1 MSWLRSSPLGGS
13 FSKQRSRDSPPKD
26 ADPSA
31 CYDSFCKHWQQ
42 TYEIILHTLPPKGI
56 PNEDDVRGVVNHI
69 VQMETLLVLELRDS
83 TSYNHYR
90 QSNTAT
96 HSPCL
101 EYLLSENLLVKLYH
115 WSIHLGRYNN
125 TVRREQLKLYE
136 LLISHSGAL
145 LAHEP
150 VTRPLLRLLEECA
163 NDIMPTDVEKKLVV
177 LLNQLCV
184 ALMQNMALLDLF
196 FHPTATEK
204 NKFIIF
210 TLLIKHA
217 HREGSIGQQARDAM
231 LLCMSLSKK
240 NDEVGMYIA
249 DHSNIC
255 PVLATGLGA
264 LYSLLPRKLE
274 IETDDWHRLTPDDV
288 NDLPP
293 LTHLMNSLEF
303 CNAVAQV
310 AHPLVQKQLL
320 EFLYQGFLI
329 PVMGP
334 ALLQTTVDELV
345 AATAYFDLF
354 LRSVTEPGLLRS
366 LVRFLLEDNYDECR
380 ILDSL
385 IQRISSRSRLCI
397 VTLGLFETLVNLNC
411 EDVMLE
417 LCLGALSPCSHVM
430 LSQRRRLRDIDPFGR
445 AAEKFLSLTP
455 SCCLPL
461 TTIQS
466 QYNSLP
472 NSITS
477 AYDKQPYPASD
488 SLKSLPTSINY
499 GSRVSDSLY
508 GNYHAY
514 LCDARQKIRMCRVA
528 CSNWSYRYDGAP
540 PKDNNTGSATTLTEE
555 TALVEQSQKKIE
567 NNTASL
573 ETLRNATL
581 ISETEGNT
589 SIENVLISIK
599 SLIEDTDLDR
609 SVKNVAKELL
619 TATRRVLSV
628 EEQAKLDADIADL
641 MNEDVGSAE
650 PTVETLPDKKE
661 FDSGIDDSNT
671 AMNSLLSLGESSGY
685 ESFAFK
691 GSSESTP
698 DNEPS
703 EDRIS
708 EHNEGEANSNQDSS
722 TLTRNAVELNPLMS
736 EEYANN
742 KQSKDSL
749 YRQDVFNGQP
759 NVGIFLDVVL
769 RKLECMTSNNLY
781 VNLHLTGL
789 ISRLAIYPQPLLQSF
804 LLNHSLVFQP
814 SIRSLFQV
822 LASLKH
828 KIDQYLSKYNNVDL
842 LVEQARLFLI
852 SREDK
857 LVNARKN
864 ALEAAA
870 QSMPN
875 KRHSLS
881 TESFSR
887 GEAKRWSLT
896 SSFTQMLR
904 RSSSSSGPS
913 SLSNIVH
920 QPSGTSEN
928 QLEVIGHCS
937 GYRYYTKTSWGSPNE
952 VSPVQNVVLC
962 AVILDEWLKEL
973 AAITQEHAI
982 MSLTNGLEYKLN
994 MSQTNLSIDIETSAI
1009 LSILLETIL
1018 LDTPIIANM
1027 SEHVE
1032 LQHLVD
1038 GDVESNMTMRRKRFS
1053 VSRDCQGIGR
1063 GLMLSFYAFRHMPL
1077 ADASVVVFSVPV
1089 FVAIFARIFLKEP
1102 CGWFNVITV
1111 CLTLI
1116 GVVLITRPPLI
1127 FGHTIESLSDGHV
1140 KTEHADLWGAVAAFS
1155 ATLFGANA
1163 L

>member
-1 MSWLRSSPLGGS
+1 MSWLRSSPLRTS

-42 TYEIILHTLPPKGI
+42 AHEIILHTSPLKGV
-56 PNEDDVRGVVNHI
+56 PNQDDVLGVVNHI
-69 VQMETLLVLELRDS
+69 DHMITLLVLELRDS
-83 TSYNHYR
+83 YSHTNYR
-90 QSNTAT
+90 QSTTAT

-101 EYLLSENLLVKLYH
+101 EYLLSENLLVKLYD
-115 WSIHLGRYNN
+115 WSIHTGRFNN
-125 TVRREQLKLYE
+125 AVRLEQLKLYE
-136 LLISHSGAL
+136 LLVSHNSIL

-150 VTRPLLRLLEECA
+150 VARPLLRLLEDCA
-163 NDIMPTDVEKKLVV
+163 NDIMPLEVEKKLVV

-184 ALMQNMALLDLF
+184 TLMQNMALLDLF
-196 FHPTATEK
+196 FHPTAVAK

-210 TLLIKHA
+210 TLLIPHV
-217 HREGSIGQQARDAM
+217 HREGGVGQQARDAM

-240 NDEVGMYIA
+240 NDEVGVYIA

-255 PVLATGLGA
+255 PVLATGLSG
-264 LYSLLPRKLE
+264 LYSLLPRKLD

-288 NDLPP
+288 NDLPA
-293 LTHLMNSLEF
+293 LMHLMNSLEF

-310 AHPLVQKQLL
+310 AHPMVQKQLL
-320 EFLYQGFLI
+320 EFLYHGFLV

-334 ALLQTTVDELV
+334 ALLQDSLGLTIEQLDAQEHWTTVEELV

-354 LRSVTEPGLLRS
+354 LRSVTDPGLLRS

-397 VTLGLFETLVNLNC
+397 VTLALFETLVNLNC

-430 LSQRRRLRDIDPFGR
+430 LSQRRRLRDVDPFGR
-445 AAEKFLSLTP
+445 AAEKFLSLMP
-455 SCCLPL
+455 NCCSPL
-461 TTIQS
+461 ASMNS
-466 QYNSLP
+466 QFNSLP
-472 NSITS
+472 NNVAQEKHSNATS
-477 AYDKQPYPASD
+477 EP
-488 SLKSLPTSINY
+488 LKSLPASINY
-499 GSRVSDSLY
+499 GARSSDSLY

-514 LCDARQKIRMCRVA
+514 LCDARQKIRACRTA
-528 CSNWSYRYDGAP
+528 CSSWSYQYYGELPNNSTTSSAATLIDDSVLLDK
-540 PKDNNTGSATTLTEE
+540 PKKRSDATK
-555 TALVEQSQKKIE
+555 AL
-567 NNTASL
+567 SL
-573 ETLRNATL
+573 ETLKRSTL
-581 ISETEGNT
+581 ANEISENL
-589 SIENVLISIK
+589 SMDNMVLNIQT
-599 SLIEDTDLDR
+599 LLDG
-609 SVKNVAKELL
+609 KELHAVEKDVKTESL
-619 TATRRVLSV
+619 AVTGIELSL
-628 EEQAKLDADIADL
+628 EEQVKLDADIAEL
-641 MNEDVGSAE
+641 LSEDTGILESIKEVSL
-650 PTVETLPDKKE
+650 VDKKE
-661 FDSGIDDSNT
+661 PDSVIDDSNT

-708 EHNEGEANSNQDSS
+708 EHEKLGIESNKEHDIFLHNIMESS
-722 TLTRNAVELNPLMS
+722 SITPEDLTA
-736 EEYANN
+736 N
-742 KQSKDSL
+742 KQSKDG

-759 NVGIFLDVVL
+759 NVGIFLDVLL

-828 KIDQYLSKYNNVDL
+828 KIDQYLSQHNNVDA

-870 QSMPN
+870 HSVPV
-875 KRHSLS
+875 KRNSLS
-881 TESFSR
+881 GESFSR
-887 GEAKRWSLT
+887 GESKRWSLT

-904 RSSSSSGPS
+904 RSSGSSGS
-913 SLSNIVH
+913 NSLIGTIN
-920 QPSGTSEN
+920 QPTGMSEN
-928 QLEVIGHCS
+928 QLEAIGHGS
-937 GYRYYTKTSWGSPNE
+937 GYRYSTKTSWESPNE

-982 MSLTNGLEYKLN
+982 MSFTHSLEFK
-994 MSQTNLSIDIETSAI
+994 I
-1009 LSILLETIL
+1009 
-1018 LDTPIIANM
+1018 
-1027 SEHVE
+1027 
-1032 LQHLVD
+1032 
-1038 GDVESNMTMRRKRFS
+1038 
-1053 VSRDCQGIGR
+1053 
-1063 GLMLSFYAFRHMPL
+1063 
-1077 ADASVVVFSVPV
+1077 
-1089 FVAIFARIFLKEP
+1089 
-1102 CGWFNVITV
+1102 
-1111 CLTLI
+1111 
-1116 GVVLITRPPLI
+1116 
-1127 FGHTIESLSDGHV
+1127 
-1140 KTEHADLWGAVAAFS
+1140 
-1155 ATLFGANA
+1155 
-1163 L
+1163 

>member
-1 MSWLRSSPLGGS
+1 MSWLRSSPLRTS

-42 TYEIILHTLPPKGI
+42 AYEIILRTSPPKGI
-56 PNEDDVRGVVNHI
+56 CNQDDVLGVVNH
-69 VQMETLLVLELRDS
+69 VDQMITLLVLELRDFNF
-83 TSYNHYR
+83 YNNYR
-90 QSNTAT
+90 QSTTAT

-101 EYLLSENLLVKLYH
+101 EYLLSENLLVKLYD
-115 WSIHLGRYNN
+115 WNKYSGRYNN
-125 TVRREQLKLYE
+125 AVRLEQLKLYE
-136 LLISHSGAL
+136 LLISHNGTL

-150 VTRPLLRLLEECA
+150 VARPLLRLLEDCA
-163 NDIMPTDVEKKLVV
+163 NDIMPLEVEGKLVV

-196 FHPTATEK
+196 FHSTAIGK

-210 TLLIKHA
+210 TLLIPYV
-217 HREGSIGQQARDAM
+217 HREAGVGQQARDSM

-240 NDEVGMYIA
+240 NDEVGLYIA

-255 PVLATGLGA
+255 PVLATGLSG
-264 LYSLLPRKLE
+264 LYSLLPRKLD

-288 NDLPP
+288 NDLPA
-293 LTHLMNSLEF
+293 LMHLMNSLDF

-310 AHPLVQKQLL
+310 AHHLVQKQLL
-320 EFLYQGFLI
+320 EFLYHGFLV

-366 LVRFLLEDNYDECR
+366 FVRFLLEDNYDECR

-411 EDVMLE
+411 EDIMLE

-455 SCCLPL
+455 TCCSPF
-461 TTIQS
+461 TSINS
-466 QYNSLP
+466 QFNSLP
-472 NSITS
+472 NNATYEKYSS
-477 AYDKQPYPASD
+477 APSE
-488 SLKSLPTSINY
+488 SLKSLPASINY
-499 GSRVSDSLY
+499 GVRLSDSLY

-514 LCDARQKIRMCRVA
+514 LCDARQKIRACRIA
-528 CSNWSYRYDGAP
+528 CSNWSYKYNGEL
-540 PKDNNTGSATTLTEE
+540 PKDSTTSSATTLIDDNM
-555 TALVEQSQKKIE
+555 LLDQSQKKIE
-567 NNTASL
+567 TNKALSL
-573 ETLRNATL
+573 ETLKQSALFNESSENSSIDNMLINIQSLLNGKDLNA
-581 ISETEGNT
+581 
-589 SIENVLISIK
+589 IEKKVKIEPLAATGIEL
-599 SLIEDTDLDR
+599 SL
-609 SVKNVAKELL
+609 
-619 TATRRVLSV
+619 
-628 EEQAKLDADIADL
+628 EEQAKLDADIAEL
-641 MNEDVGSAE
+641 LNEDIGISNSLKE
-650 PTVETLPDKKE
+650 MSLIDKKE

-671 AMNSLLSLGESSGY
+671 TMNSLLSLGESSGY

-691 GSSESTP
+691 GSSQSTP

-708 EHNEGEANSNQDSS
+708 EHDEMEIESNKEQSIFLHS
-722 TLTRNAVELNPLMS
+722 IIESNLITPEELTV
-736 EEYANN
+736 N
-742 KQSKDSL
+742 KQSKEN

-759 NVGIFLDVVL
+759 NVGIFLDVLL

-828 KIDQYLSKYNNVDL
+828 KIDQFLSQHNNVDI

-852 SREDK
+852 NREDK

-870 QSMPN
+870 HSAPT
-875 KRHSLS
+875 KRNSLS
-881 TESFSR
+881 GESFSR
-887 GEAKRWSLT
+887 GENKKWSLT
-896 SSFTQMLR
+896 SSFTQMLK
-904 RSSSSSGPS
+904 RSSGSSGPS
-913 SLSNIVH
+913 SLINTINQST
-920 QPSGTSEN
+920 GMSEN
-928 QLEVIGHCS
+928 QLEAIGHGS
-937 GYRYYTKTSWGSPNE
+937 GYRYYTKMSWESPNE
-952 VSPVQNVVLC
+952 VSPIQNVVLC
-962 AVILDEWLKEL
+962 AVVLDEWLKEL

-982 MSLTNGLEYKLN
+982 ISLTNNLEFK
-994 MSQTNLSIDIETSAI
+994 
-1009 LSILLETIL
+1009 
-1018 LDTPIIANM
+1018 
-1027 SEHVE
+1027 V
-1032 LQHLVD
+1032 
-1038 GDVESNMTMRRKRFS
+1038 
-1053 VSRDCQGIGR
+1053 
-1063 GLMLSFYAFRHMPL
+1063 
-1077 ADASVVVFSVPV
+1077 
-1089 FVAIFARIFLKEP
+1089 
-1102 CGWFNVITV
+1102 
-1111 CLTLI
+1111 
-1116 GVVLITRPPLI
+1116 
-1127 FGHTIESLSDGHV
+1127 
-1140 KTEHADLWGAVAAFS
+1140 
-1155 ATLFGANA
+1155 
-1163 L
+1163 

>member
-1 MSWLRSSPLGGS
+1 MSWLRSSPLRTS
-13 FSKQRSRDSPPKD
+13 FTKQRSRDSPPKD

-42 TYEIILHTLPPKGI
+42 AYEIILRTSPPKGI
-56 PNEDDVRGVVNHI
+56 CNQDDVLGVVNH
-69 VQMETLLVLELRDS
+69 VDQMVTLLVLELRDFNF
-83 TSYNHYR
+83 YNNYR
-90 QSNTAT
+90 QSTTAT

-101 EYLLSENLLVKLYH
+101 EHLLSENLLVKLYDWNKH
-115 WSIHLGRYNN
+115 SGRFNN
-125 TVRREQLKLYE
+125 AVRLEQLKLYE
-136 LLISHSGAL
+136 LLVSHSGTL

-150 VTRPLLRLLEECA
+150 VARPLLRLLEDCA
-163 NDIMPTDVEKKLVV
+163 NDIMPLEVEEKLVV

-196 FHPTATEK
+196 FHPTAIGK

-210 TLLIKHA
+210 TLLIPYV
-217 HREGSIGQQARDAM
+217 HREGGVGQQARDSM

-240 NDEVGMYIA
+240 NDEVGIYIA

-255 PVLATGLGA
+255 PVLATGLSG
-264 LYSLLPRKLE
+264 LYSLLPRKLD

-288 NDLPP
+288 NDLPA
-293 LTHLMNSLEF
+293 LMHLMNSLDF

-310 AHPLVQKQLL
+310 AHSLVQKQLL
-320 EFLYQGFLI
+320 EFLYHGFLV

-366 LVRFLLEDNYDECR
+366 FVRFLLEDNYDECR

-411 EDVMLE
+411 EDIMLE

-455 SCCLPL
+455 SCCSPFAS
-461 TTIQS
+461 INS
-466 QYNSLP
+466 QFNSLP
-472 NSITS
+472 NNTTYEKYSNATS
-477 AYDKQPYPASD
+477 E
-488 SLKSLPTSINY
+488 SLKSLPASINY
-499 GSRVSDSLY
+499 GVRLSDSLY

-514 LCDARQKIRMCRVA
+514 LCDARQKIRACRIA
-528 CSNWSYRYDGAP
+528 CSTWSYQYNGEL
-540 PKDNNTGSATTLTEE
+540 PKNSTTSSATTLIDDNT
-555 TALVEQSQKKIE
+555 LLDQSQKKTETNKALSLEIAKQPTIFNEIIE
-567 NNTASL
+567 NSSIDNMLVNISLLDGKDLNT
-573 ETLRNATL
+573 
-581 ISETEGNT
+581 
-589 SIENVLISIK
+589 IE
-599 SLIEDTDLDR
+599 
-609 SVKNVAKELL
+609 KELKIESL
-619 TATRRVLSV
+619 VATGIELSL
-628 EEQAKLDADIADL
+628 EEQAKLDADIAEL
-641 MNEDVGSAE
+641 LNEDIGISDSVKEMS
-650 PTVETLPDKKE
+650 LIDKKE
-661 FDSGIDDSNT
+661 FDSSNDDSNT
-671 AMNSLLSLGESSGY
+671 TMNSLLSLGESSGY

-691 GSSESTP
+691 GSSQSTP

-708 EHNEGEANSNQDSS
+708 EHDEIEIESNKEQGILSLHSIIESS
-722 TLTRNAVELNPLMS
+722 SIAPEELTA
-736 EEYANN
+736 N
-742 KQSKDSL
+742 KQSKEN

-759 NVGIFLDVVL
+759 NVGIFLDVLL

-828 KIDQYLSKYNNVDL
+828 KIDQFLSQHNNIDI

-852 SREDK
+852 NREDK

-870 QSMPN
+870 HSVST
-875 KRHSLS
+875 KRNSLS
-881 TESFSR
+881 GEPFSR
-887 GEAKRWSLT
+887 VFKRCENKRWSLT

-904 RSSSSSGPS
+904 RSSGSSGPS
-913 SLSNIVH
+913 SLNNTVNQSTGI
-920 QPSGTSEN
+920 SEN
-928 QLEVIGHCS
+928 QLEAIGHGS
-937 GYRYYTKTSWGSPNE
+937 GYRYYTKTSWESPNE

-962 AVILDEWLKEL
+962 AVVLDEWLKEL

-982 MSLTNGLEYKLN
+982 ISLTNNLEFK
-994 MSQTNLSIDIETSAI
+994 
-1009 LSILLETIL
+1009 
-1018 LDTPIIANM
+1018 
-1027 SEHVE
+1027 V
-1032 LQHLVD
+1032 
-1038 GDVESNMTMRRKRFS
+1038 
-1053 VSRDCQGIGR
+1053 
-1063 GLMLSFYAFRHMPL
+1063 
-1077 ADASVVVFSVPV
+1077 
-1089 FVAIFARIFLKEP
+1089 
-1102 CGWFNVITV
+1102 
-1111 CLTLI
+1111 
-1116 GVVLITRPPLI
+1116 
-1127 FGHTIESLSDGHV
+1127 
-1140 KTEHADLWGAVAAFS
+1140 
-1155 ATLFGANA
+1155 
-1163 L
+1163 

>member
-1 MSWLRSSPLGGS
+1 MKYKSKKMSWLRSSPLRTS

-42 TYEIILHTLPPKGI
+42 AYEIILHTTPPKGI
-56 PNEDDVRGVVNHI
+56 PNQDDVLGVVNHI
-69 VQMETLLVLELRDS
+69 DQMVTLLLLELRDANF
-83 TSYNHYR
+83 YNNYR
-90 QSNTAT
+90 QSTTAT

-101 EYLLSENLLVKLYH
+101 EYLLSENLLVKLYD
-115 WSIHLGRYNN
+115 WSIHTGRFNN
-125 TVRREQLKLYE
+125 AVRLEQLKLYE
-136 LLISHSGAL
+136 LLVSHSGTL

-150 VTRPLLRLLEECA
+150 VARPLLRLLENCA
-163 NDIMPTDVEKKLVV
+163 NDIMPLEVEKKLVV

-196 FHPTATEK
+196 FHPTAVGK
-204 NKFIIF
+204 SKFIIF
-210 TLLIKHA
+210 TLLIPHV
-217 HREGSIGQQARDAM
+217 HREGGVGQQARDSM

-240 NDEVGMYIA
+240 NDEVGVYIA
-249 DHSNIC
+249 EHSNIC
-255 PVLATGLGA
+255 PVLATGLSG
-264 LYSLLPRKLE
+264 LYSLLPRKLD
-274 IETDDWHRLTPDDV
+274 IETDDWYRLTPDDV
-288 NDLPP
+288 NDLPA
-293 LTHLMNSLEF
+293 LMQLMNSLEF

-320 EFLYQGFLI
+320 EFLYHGFLV

-334 ALLQTTVDELV
+334 ALLQDSLGLTIEQLDEQEHWTTVDELV

-411 EDVMLE
+411 EDIMLE

-455 SCCLPL
+455 SCCAPFASVN
-461 TTIQS
+461 S
-466 QYNSLP
+466 QFNSLP
-472 NSITS
+472 NNATHEKHSN
-477 AYDKQPYPASD
+477 AS
-488 SLKSLPTSINY
+488 SEILKSLPTSINY
-499 GSRVSDSLY
+499 GARVSDSLY

-514 LCDARQKIRMCRVA
+514 LCDARQKIRACRIA
-528 CSNWSYRYDGAP
+528 CSNWSYQYNGEL
-540 PKDNNTGSATTLTEE
+540 PKDSTTSSATTLIDDNT
-555 TALVEQSQKKIE
+555 LSDQSQKKIE
-567 NNTASL
+567 TKTMSL
-573 ETLRNATL
+573 ETLKHSAVFNE
-581 ISETEGNT
+581 ISEN
-589 SIENVLISIK
+589 SSANNVLVNIQ
-599 SLIEDTDLDR
+599 SLLDHKDLN
-609 SVKNVAKELL
+609 VTEKNVKSESLKAAGIELSL
-619 TATRRVLSV
+619 
-628 EEQAKLDADIADL
+628 EEQAKLDADIAEL
-641 MNEDVGSAE
+641 LNEDIGILE
-650 PTVETLPDKKE
+650 PTKEMSLIDKKE

-671 AMNSLLSLGESSGY
+671 AMNSLLSIGESSGY

-708 EHNEGEANSNQDSS
+708 EHEEIEVESNKEQDIFLHNIVEPSAI
-722 TLTRNAVELNPLMS
+722 TPEELTA
-736 EEYANN
+736 N
-742 KQSKDSL
+742 KQTKEN

-759 NVGIFLDVVL
+759 NVGIFLDVLL

-828 KIDQYLSKYNNVDL
+828 KIDQFLSQHNNIEI
-842 LVEQARLFLI
+842 LVEQARQFLI
-852 SREDK
+852 TREDK

-870 QSMPN
+870 HSMPA
-875 KRHSLS
+875 KRNSLS
-881 TESFSR
+881 GEPFSR
-887 GEAKRWSLT
+887 VFKRCESKRWSLT

-904 RSSSSSGPS
+904 RSSGSSGPS
-913 SLSNIVH
+913 SLINVNQS
-920 QPSGTSEN
+920 PSLSEN
-928 QLEVIGHCS
+928 QLEAIAHSS
-937 GYRYYTKTSWGSPNE
+937 GYRYYTKTSWESPNE
-952 VSPVQNVVLC
+952 VSPVQNMVLC
-962 AVILDEWLKEL
+962 AVVLDEWLKEL

-982 MSLTNGLEYKLN
+982 MSLTSNLEF
-994 MSQTNLSIDIETSAI
+994 Q
-1009 LSILLETIL
+1009 
-1018 LDTPIIANM
+1018 
-1027 SEHVE
+1027 V
-1032 LQHLVD
+1032 
-1038 GDVESNMTMRRKRFS
+1038 
-1053 VSRDCQGIGR
+1053 
-1063 GLMLSFYAFRHMPL
+1063 
-1077 ADASVVVFSVPV
+1077 
-1089 FVAIFARIFLKEP
+1089 
-1102 CGWFNVITV
+1102 
-1111 CLTLI
+1111 
-1116 GVVLITRPPLI
+1116 
-1127 FGHTIESLSDGHV
+1127 
-1140 KTEHADLWGAVAAFS
+1140 
-1155 ATLFGANA
+1155 
-1163 L
+1163 

>member
-1 MSWLRSSPLGGS
+1 MSWLRSSPLRTS

-42 TYEIILHTLPPKGI
+42 AYEIILRTSPPKGI
-56 PNEDDVRGVVNHI
+56 RNQDDVLGVVNH
-69 VQMETLLVLELRDS
+69 VDQMVTLLVLELRDS
-83 TSYNHYR
+83 NFYNNYR
-90 QSNTAT
+90 QSTTAT

-101 EYLLSENLLVKLYH
+101 EYLLSENLLDKLYD
-115 WSIHLGRYNN
+115 WNKYSGRFNN
-125 TVRREQLKLYE
+125 AVRLEQLKLYE
-136 LLISHSGAL
+136 LLVSHSGAL

-150 VTRPLLRLLEECA
+150 VARPLLRLLEDCA
-163 NDIMPTDVEKKLVV
+163 NDIMLLEVEEKLVV

-196 FHPTATEK
+196 FHPTAVGK
-204 NKFIIF
+204 SKFIIF
-210 TLLIKHA
+210 TLLIPYV
-217 HREGSIGQQARDAM
+217 HREGGVGQQARDSM

-240 NDEVGMYIA
+240 NDEVGVYIA

-255 PVLATGLGA
+255 PVLATGLSG
-264 LYSLLPRKLE
+264 LYSVLPRKLD

-288 NDLPP
+288 NDLPA
-293 LTHLMNSLEF
+293 LLHLMNSLDF

-320 EFLYQGFLI
+320 EFLYHGFLV

-334 ALLQTTVDELV
+334 ALLQLDAQRQRTTVDELV

-397 VTLGLFETLVNLNC
+397 VTLALFETLVNLNC
-411 EDVMLE
+411 EDIMLE

-455 SCCLPL
+455 SCCSPL
-461 TTIQS
+461 TSTNS
-466 QYNSLP
+466 QFNSLP
-472 NSITS
+472 NSMTYEKHS
-477 AYDKQPYPASD
+477 NTTPD
-488 SLKSLPTSINY
+488 SLKSLPASVNY
-499 GSRVSDSLY
+499 GVRLSDSLY

-514 LCDARQKIRMCRVA
+514 LCDARQKIRACRIA
-528 CSNWSYRYDGAP
+528 CSNWSYQYNGEL
-540 PKDNNTGSATTLTEE
+540 PKDSTTSSATTLIDDNTLADQPQKG
-555 TALVEQSQKKIE
+555 TDVTKAL
-567 NNTASL
+567 SL
-573 ETLRNATL
+573 ETLKHSTVFNEINENSSVDNML
-581 ISETEGNT
+581 VNIQSLLDGKDLNVTEKEVKPNHL
-589 SIENVLISIK
+589 SIETTGIEL
-599 SLIEDTDLDR
+599 SLD
-609 SVKNVAKELL
+609 
-619 TATRRVLSV
+619 
-628 EEQAKLDADIADL
+628 EQAKLDADIAEL
-641 MNEDVGSAE
+641 LNEDIEISESVKEMS
-650 PTVETLPDKKE
+650 LMDKKE
-661 FDSGIDDSNT
+661 LDSGIDDSNT

-691 GSSESTP
+691 GSSQSTP

-708 EHNEGEANSNQDSS
+708 EHEEIKAESNKDQGVFLHSIVESS
-722 TLTRNAVELNPLMS
+722 SITS
-736 EEYANN
+736 EELTAN
-742 KQSKDSL
+742 KQGKES

-759 NVGIFLDVVL
+759 NVGIFLDVLL

-828 KIDQYLSKYNNVDL
+828 KIDQFLSQHNNIDV

-852 SREDK
+852 NREDK

-870 QSMPN
+870 HSAPA
-875 KRHSLS
+875 KRNSLS
-881 TESFSR
+881 GEPFSR
-887 GEAKRWSLT
+887 GESKRWSLT

-904 RSSSSSGPS
+904 RSSGSSGPNNS
-913 SLSNIVH
+913 INTVNQSTSI
-920 QPSGTSEN
+920 SEN
-928 QLEVIGHCS
+928 QLEMVGHGS
-937 GYRYYTKTSWGSPNE
+937 IYRYYTKTSWGFPNQ

-962 AVILDEWLKEL
+962 AVVLDEWLKEL

-982 MSLTNGLEYKLN
+982 MSLTNNLEFK
-994 MSQTNLSIDIETSAI
+994 
-1009 LSILLETIL
+1009 
-1018 LDTPIIANM
+1018 
-1027 SEHVE
+1027 V
-1032 LQHLVD
+1032 
-1038 GDVESNMTMRRKRFS
+1038 
-1053 VSRDCQGIGR
+1053 
-1063 GLMLSFYAFRHMPL
+1063 
-1077 ADASVVVFSVPV
+1077 
-1089 FVAIFARIFLKEP
+1089 
-1102 CGWFNVITV
+1102 
-1111 CLTLI
+1111 
-1116 GVVLITRPPLI
+1116 
-1127 FGHTIESLSDGHV
+1127 
-1140 KTEHADLWGAVAAFS
+1140 
-1155 ATLFGANA
+1155 
-1163 L
+1163 

>member
-1 MSWLRSSPLGGS
+1 MSWLRSSPLRNS

-42 TYEIILHTLPPKGI
+42 AYEIILHTFPLKGI
-56 PNEDDVRGVVNHI
+56 PNQDDVLAVVNHI
-69 VQMETLLVLELRDS
+69 DHMVTLLILELRDAR
-83 TSYNHYR
+83 SYNKYR
-90 QSNTAT
+90 QSSTAT

-101 EYLLSENLLVKLYH
+101 EYLLSENLLVKLYD
-115 WSIHLGRYNN
+115 WSIHTGRFNN
-125 TVRREQLKLYE
+125 AVRLEQLKLYE
-136 LLISHSGAL
+136 LLVSHSSIL

-150 VTRPLLRLLEECA
+150 VARPLLRLLEDCA
-163 NDIMPTDVEKKLVV
+163 NDIMPLEVVKKLVV

-184 ALMQNMALLDLF
+184 TLMQNMALLDLF
-196 FHPTATEK
+196 FQPTAIGK

-210 TLLIKHA
+210 TLLIPHV
-217 HREGSIGQQARDAM
+217 HREGGVGQQARDAM
-231 LLCMSLSKK
+231 LLCMSLSKR
-240 NDEVGMYIA
+240 NDEVGVYIA

-255 PVLATGLGA
+255 PVLATGLSG
-264 LYSLLPRKLE
+264 LYSLLPRKLD

-288 NDLPP
+288 NDLPA
-293 LTHLMNSLEF
+293 LMHLMNSLEF

-320 EFLYQGFLI
+320 EFLYHGFLV

-397 VTLGLFETLVNLNC
+397 VTLALFETLVNLNC

-417 LCLGALSPCSHVM
+417 LCLAALSPCSHVM

-455 SCCLPL
+455 SCCSPL
-461 TTIQS
+461 ASGNS
-466 QYNSLP
+466 QFNSLP
-472 NSITS
+472 NNTTQEKNSNVTS
-477 AYDKQPYPASD
+477 ESF
-488 SLKSLPTSINY
+488 KSLSTSINY
-499 GSRVSDSLY
+499 GTRITDSLY

-514 LCDARQKIRMCRVA
+514 LCDARQKIRACRIA
-528 CSNWSYRYDGAP
+528 CSNWLYQYNGEL
-540 PKDNNTGSATTLTEE
+540 PKDSTTSSATTLIDDN
-555 TALVEQSQKKIE
+555 ALVDKSQKKIE
-567 NNTASL
+567 TTKRLSL
-573 ETLRNATL
+573 ETLKQPAVNNEINENSSIDNIL
-581 ISETEGNT
+581 FNIQSLLDGKESNNMEKVEKMESEITGLE
-589 SIENVLISIK
+589 L
-599 SLIEDTDLDR
+599 SL
-609 SVKNVAKELL
+609 
-619 TATRRVLSV
+619 
-628 EEQAKLDADIADL
+628 EEQAKLDADIAEL
-641 MNEDVGSAE
+641 LSEDIGLSE
-650 PTVETLPDKKE
+650 STKEILLTDKKE
-661 FDSGIDDSNT
+661 PDSGTDDSNT

-698 DNEPS
+698 DNESS
-703 EDRIS
+703 EDR
-708 EHNEGEANSNQDSS
+708 
-722 TLTRNAVELNPLMS
+722 MS
-736 EEYANN
+736 EQDKVETELTKEHGILLHSIMEPSSITPEELTAT
-742 KQSKDSL
+742 KHSKDV

-759 NVGIFLDVVL
+759 NVGIFLDVLL

-828 KIDQYLSKYNNVDL
+828 KIDQFLSEHNNVDV

-870 QSMPN
+870 QTAPV
-875 KRHSLS
+875 KRNSL
-881 TESFSR
+881 TGEPFSR
-887 GEAKRWSLT
+887 GESKRWSFT

-904 RSSSSSGPS
+904 RSSV
-913 SLSNIVH
+913 N
-920 QPSGTSEN
+920 SGTSSLVNTNNQPTGVSED
-928 QLEVIGHCS
+928 QLEAIAHGS
-937 GYRYYTKTSWGSPNE
+937 RYRYYTKTSWESPNE

-982 MSLTNGLEYKLN
+982 MSFTDSLESK
-994 MSQTNLSIDIETSAI
+994 
-1009 LSILLETIL
+1009 
-1018 LDTPIIANM
+1018 
-1027 SEHVE
+1027 V
-1032 LQHLVD
+1032 
-1038 GDVESNMTMRRKRFS
+1038 
-1053 VSRDCQGIGR
+1053 
-1063 GLMLSFYAFRHMPL
+1063 
-1077 ADASVVVFSVPV
+1077 
-1089 FVAIFARIFLKEP
+1089 
-1102 CGWFNVITV
+1102 
-1111 CLTLI
+1111 
-1116 GVVLITRPPLI
+1116 
-1127 FGHTIESLSDGHV
+1127 
-1140 KTEHADLWGAVAAFS
+1140 
-1155 ATLFGANA
+1155 
-1163 L
+1163 

>member
-1 MSWLRSSPLGGS
+1 MSWLRSSPLRTS
-13 FSKQRSRDSPPKD
+13 FTKQRSRDSPPKD

-42 TYEIILHTLPPKGI
+42 AYEIILRTSPPKGI
-56 PNEDDVRGVVNHI
+56 CNQDDVLGVVNH
-69 VQMETLLVLELRDS
+69 VDQMVTLLVLELRDFNF
-83 TSYNHYR
+83 YNNYR
-90 QSNTAT
+90 QSTTAT

-101 EYLLSENLLVKLYH
+101 EHLLSENLLVKLYDWNKH
-115 WSIHLGRYNN
+115 SGRFNN
-125 TVRREQLKLYE
+125 AVRLEQLKLYE
-136 LLISHSGAL
+136 LLVSHSGTL

-150 VTRPLLRLLEECA
+150 VARPLLRLLEDCA
-163 NDIMPTDVEKKLVV
+163 NDIMPLEVEEKLVV

-196 FHPTATEK
+196 FHPTAIGK

-210 TLLIKHA
+210 TLLIPYV
-217 HREGSIGQQARDAM
+217 HREGGVGQQARDSM

-240 NDEVGMYIA
+240 NDEVGVYIA

-255 PVLATGLGA
+255 PVLATGLSG
-264 LYSLLPRKLE
+264 LYSLLPRKLD

-288 NDLPP
+288 NDLPA
-293 LTHLMNSLEF
+293 LMHLMNSLDF

-320 EFLYQGFLI
+320 EFLYHGFLV

-334 ALLQTTVDELV
+334 ALLQDSVGLTIEQLDVQEHWTTVDELV

-366 LVRFLLEDNYDECR
+366 FVRFLLEDNYDECR

-411 EDVMLE
+411 EDIMLE

-455 SCCLPL
+455 SCCSPF
-461 TTIQS
+461 TSINS
-466 QYNSLP
+466 QFNSLP
-472 NSITS
+472 NNTTYEKYSNTTS
-477 AYDKQPYPASD
+477 E
-488 SLKSLPTSINY
+488 SLKSLPASINY
-499 GSRVSDSLY
+499 GVRLSDSLY

-514 LCDARQKIRMCRVA
+514 LCDARQKIRACRIA
-528 CSNWSYRYDGAP
+528 CSTWSYQYNGEL
-540 PKDNNTGSATTLTEE
+540 PKDSTTSSATTLIDDNT
-555 TALVEQSQKKIE
+555 LLDQSQKKTE
-567 NNTASL
+567 TNKALSL
-573 ETLRNATL
+573 ETAKQPTVFNE
-581 ISETEGNT
+581 I
-589 SIENVLISIK
+589 IENSSIDNMLVNISLLDGK
-599 SLIEDTDLDR
+599 DLNTIE
-609 SVKNVAKELL
+609 KELKIESL
-619 TATRRVLSV
+619 VATGIELSL
-628 EEQAKLDADIADL
+628 EEQAKLDADIAEL
-641 MNEDVGSAE
+641 LNEDIGISDSVKEIS
-650 PTVETLPDKKE
+650 LIDKKE
-661 FDSGIDDSNT
+661 FDSSNDDSNT
-671 AMNSLLSLGESSGY
+671 TMNSLLSLGESSGY

-691 GSSESTP
+691 GSSQSTP

-708 EHNEGEANSNQDSS
+708 EHDEIEIESNKEQGILSLHSIIESS
-722 TLTRNAVELNPLMS
+722 SITPEELTA
-736 EEYANN
+736 N
-742 KQSKDSL
+742 KQSKEN

-759 NVGIFLDVVL
+759 NVGIFLDVLL

-828 KIDQYLSKYNNVDL
+828 KIDQFLSQHNNIDI

-852 SREDK
+852 NREDK

-870 QSMPN
+870 HSVST
-875 KRHSLS
+875 KRNSLS
-881 TESFSR
+881 GEPFSR
-887 GEAKRWSLT
+887 GENKRWSLT
-896 SSFTQMLR
+896 SSFTQMLK
-904 RSSSSSGPS
+904 RSSGSSGPS
-913 SLSNIVH
+913 SLNNTINQSTGI
-920 QPSGTSEN
+920 SEN
-928 QLEVIGHCS
+928 QLEAIGHGS
-937 GYRYYTKTSWGSPNE
+937 GYRYYTKTSWESPNE

-962 AVILDEWLKEL
+962 AVVLDEWLKEL

-982 MSLTNGLEYKLN
+982 ISLTNNLEFK
-994 MSQTNLSIDIETSAI
+994 
-1009 LSILLETIL
+1009 
-1018 LDTPIIANM
+1018 
-1027 SEHVE
+1027 V
-1032 LQHLVD
+1032 
-1038 GDVESNMTMRRKRFS
+1038 
-1053 VSRDCQGIGR
+1053 
-1063 GLMLSFYAFRHMPL
+1063 
-1077 ADASVVVFSVPV
+1077 
-1089 FVAIFARIFLKEP
+1089 
-1102 CGWFNVITV
+1102 
-1111 CLTLI
+1111 
-1116 GVVLITRPPLI
+1116 
-1127 FGHTIESLSDGHV
+1127 
-1140 KTEHADLWGAVAAFS
+1140 
-1155 ATLFGANA
+1155 
-1163 L
+1163 

>member
-1 MSWLRSSPLGGS
+1 MSWLRSSPLRTS
-13 FSKQRSRDSPPKD
+13 FTKQRSRDSPPKD

-42 TYEIILHTLPPKGI
+42 AYEIILRTSPPKGI
-56 PNEDDVRGVVNHI
+56 CNQDDVLGVVNH
-69 VQMETLLVLELRDS
+69 VDQMVTLLVLELRDFNF
-83 TSYNHYR
+83 YNNYR
-90 QSNTAT
+90 QSTTAT

-101 EYLLSENLLVKLYH
+101 EHLLSENLLVKLYDWNKH
-115 WSIHLGRYNN
+115 SGRFNN
-125 TVRREQLKLYE
+125 AVRLEQLKLYE
-136 LLISHSGAL
+136 LLVSHSGTL

-150 VTRPLLRLLEECA
+150 VARPLLRLLEDCA
-163 NDIMPTDVEKKLVV
+163 NDIMPLEVEEKLVV

-196 FHPTATEK
+196 FHPTAIGK

-210 TLLIKHA
+210 TLLIPYV
-217 HREGSIGQQARDAM
+217 HREGGVGQQARDSM

-240 NDEVGMYIA
+240 NDEVGIYIA

-255 PVLATGLGA
+255 PVLATGLSG
-264 LYSLLPRKLE
+264 LYSLLPRKLD

-288 NDLPP
+288 NDLPA
-293 LTHLMNSLEF
+293 LMHLMNSLDF

-320 EFLYQGFLI
+320 EFLYHGFLV

-334 ALLQTTVDELV
+334 ALLQDSVGLTIEQLDAQEHWTTVDELV

-366 LVRFLLEDNYDECR
+366 FVRFLLEDNYDECR

-397 VTLGLFETLVNLNC
+397 VTLGLFETLINLNC
-411 EDVMLE
+411 EDIMLE

-455 SCCLPL
+455 SCCSPFAS
-461 TTIQS
+461 INS
-466 QYNSLP
+466 QFNSLP
-472 NSITS
+472 NNTTYEKYSNATS
-477 AYDKQPYPASD
+477 E
-488 SLKSLPTSINY
+488 SLKSLPASINY
-499 GSRVSDSLY
+499 GVRLSDSLY

-514 LCDARQKIRMCRVA
+514 LCDARQKIRACRIA
-528 CSNWSYRYDGAP
+528 CSTWSYQYNGEL
-540 PKDNNTGSATTLTEE
+540 PKDSTTSSATTLIDDNT
-555 TALVEQSQKKIE
+555 LLDQSQKKTE
-567 NNTASL
+567 TNKALSL
-573 ETLRNATL
+573 ETVKQPTVFNE
-581 ISETEGNT
+581 I
-589 SIENVLISIK
+589 IENSSIDNMLVNISLLDGK
-599 SLIEDTDLDR
+599 DLNTIE
-609 SVKNVAKELL
+609 KELKIESL
-619 TATRRVLSV
+619 MATGIELSL
-628 EEQAKLDADIADL
+628 EEQAKLDADIAEL
-641 MNEDVGSAE
+641 LNEDIGISDSVKEMS
-650 PTVETLPDKKE
+650 LIDKKE
-661 FDSGIDDSNT
+661 FDSSNDDSNT
-671 AMNSLLSLGESSGY
+671 TMNSLLSLGESSGY

-691 GSSESTP
+691 GSSQSTP

-708 EHNEGEANSNQDSS
+708 EHDEIEIESNKEQGILSLHSIIESS
-722 TLTRNAVELNPLMS
+722 SIAPEELTA
-736 EEYANN
+736 N
-742 KQSKDSL
+742 KQSKEN

-759 NVGIFLDVVL
+759 NVGIFLDVLL

-828 KIDQYLSKYNNVDL
+828 KIDQFLSQHNNIDI

-852 SREDK
+852 NREDK

-870 QSMPN
+870 HSVST
-875 KRHSLS
+875 KRNSLS
-881 TESFSR
+881 GEPFSR
-887 GEAKRWSLT
+887 VFKRCENKRWSLT

-904 RSSSSSGPS
+904 RSSGSSGPS
-913 SLSNIVH
+913 SLNNTVNQSTGI
-920 QPSGTSEN
+920 SEN
-928 QLEVIGHCS
+928 QLEAIGHGS
-937 GYRYYTKTSWGSPNE
+937 GYRYYTKTSWESPNE

-962 AVILDEWLKEL
+962 AVVLDEWLKEL

-982 MSLTNGLEYKLN
+982 ISLTNNLEFK
-994 MSQTNLSIDIETSAI
+994 
-1009 LSILLETIL
+1009 
-1018 LDTPIIANM
+1018 
-1027 SEHVE
+1027 V
-1032 LQHLVD
+1032 
-1038 GDVESNMTMRRKRFS
+1038 
-1053 VSRDCQGIGR
+1053 
-1063 GLMLSFYAFRHMPL
+1063 
-1077 ADASVVVFSVPV
+1077 
-1089 FVAIFARIFLKEP
+1089 
-1102 CGWFNVITV
+1102 
-1111 CLTLI
+1111 
-1116 GVVLITRPPLI
+1116 
-1127 FGHTIESLSDGHV
+1127 
-1140 KTEHADLWGAVAAFS
+1140 
-1155 ATLFGANA
+1155 
-1163 L
+1163 

>member
-1 MSWLRSSPLGGS
+1 MSWLRSSPLRTS
-13 FSKQRSRDSPPKD
+13 FTKQRSRDSPPKD

-42 TYEIILHTLPPKGI
+42 AYEIILRTSPPKGI
-56 PNEDDVRGVVNHI
+56 CNQDDVLGVVNH
-69 VQMETLLVLELRDS
+69 VDQMVTLLVLELRDFNF
-83 TSYNHYR
+83 YNNYR
-90 QSNTAT
+90 QSTTAT

-101 EYLLSENLLVKLYH
+101 EHLLSENLLVKLYDWNKH
-115 WSIHLGRYNN
+115 SGRFNN
-125 TVRREQLKLYE
+125 AVRLEQLKLYE
-136 LLISHSGAL
+136 LLVSHSGTL

-150 VTRPLLRLLEECA
+150 VARPLLRLLEDCA
-163 NDIMPTDVEKKLVV
+163 NDIMPLEVEEKLVV

-196 FHPTATEK
+196 FHPTAIGK

-210 TLLIKHA
+210 TLLIPYV
-217 HREGSIGQQARDAM
+217 HREGGVGQQARDSM

-240 NDEVGMYIA
+240 NDEVGVYIA

-255 PVLATGLGA
+255 PVLATGLSG
-264 LYSLLPRKLE
+264 LYSLLPRKLD

-288 NDLPP
+288 NDLPA
-293 LTHLMNSLEF
+293 LMHLMNSLDF

-320 EFLYQGFLI
+320 EFLYHGFLV

-366 LVRFLLEDNYDECR
+366 FVRFLLEDNYDECR

-411 EDVMLE
+411 EDIMLE
-417 LCLGALSPCSHVM
+417 LCLAALSPCSHVM

-455 SCCLPL
+455 SCCSPFAS
-461 TTIQS
+461 INS
-466 QYNSLP
+466 QFNSLP
-472 NSITS
+472 NNTTYEKYSNATS
-477 AYDKQPYPASD
+477 E
-488 SLKSLPTSINY
+488 SLKSLPASINY
-499 GSRVSDSLY
+499 GVRLSDSLY

-514 LCDARQKIRMCRVA
+514 LCDARQKIRACRIA
-528 CSNWSYRYDGAP
+528 CSTWSYQYNGEL
-540 PKDNNTGSATTLTEE
+540 PKDSTTSSATTLIDDNT
-555 TALVEQSQKKIE
+555 LLDQSQKKIE
-567 NNTASL
+567 TNKALSL
-573 ETLRNATL
+573 EIAKQPTVFNEIIETSSIDNMLVN
-581 ISETEGNT
+581 ISLLDGKDLNT
-589 SIENVLISIK
+589 IE
-599 SLIEDTDLDR
+599 
-609 SVKNVAKELL
+609 KELKIESL
-619 TATRRVLSV
+619 VATGIELSL
-628 EEQAKLDADIADL
+628 EEQAKLDADIAEL
-641 MNEDVGSAE
+641 LNEDIGISDSVKEMS
-650 PTVETLPDKKE
+650 LIDKKE
-661 FDSGIDDSNT
+661 FDSSNDDSNT
-671 AMNSLLSLGESSGY
+671 TMNSLLSLGESSGY

-691 GSSESTP
+691 GSSQSTP

-708 EHNEGEANSNQDSS
+708 EHDEIEIESNKEQGILSLHSIIESS
-722 TLTRNAVELNPLMS
+722 SIAPEELTA
-736 EEYANN
+736 N
-742 KQSKDSL
+742 KQSKEN

-759 NVGIFLDVVL
+759 NVGIFLDVLL

-828 KIDQYLSKYNNVDL
+828 KIDQFLSQHNSIDI

-852 SREDK
+852 NREDK

-870 QSMPN
+870 HSVST
-875 KRHSLS
+875 KRNSLS
-881 TESFSR
+881 GEPFSR
-887 GEAKRWSLT
+887 VFKRCENKRWSLT

-904 RSSSSSGPS
+904 RSSGSSGPS
-913 SLSNIVH
+913 SLNNTVNQSTGI
-920 QPSGTSEN
+920 SEN
-928 QLEVIGHCS
+928 QLEAIGHGS
-937 GYRYYTKTSWGSPNE
+937 GYRYYTKTSWESPNE

-962 AVILDEWLKEL
+962 AVVLDEWLKEL

-982 MSLTNGLEYKLN
+982 ISLTNNLEFK
-994 MSQTNLSIDIETSAI
+994 
-1009 LSILLETIL
+1009 
-1018 LDTPIIANM
+1018 
-1027 SEHVE
+1027 V
-1032 LQHLVD
+1032 
-1038 GDVESNMTMRRKRFS
+1038 
-1053 VSRDCQGIGR
+1053 
-1063 GLMLSFYAFRHMPL
+1063 
-1077 ADASVVVFSVPV
+1077 
-1089 FVAIFARIFLKEP
+1089 
-1102 CGWFNVITV
+1102 
-1111 CLTLI
+1111 
-1116 GVVLITRPPLI
+1116 
-1127 FGHTIESLSDGHV
+1127 
-1140 KTEHADLWGAVAAFS
+1140 
-1155 ATLFGANA
+1155 
-1163 L
+1163 

>member
-1 MSWLRSSPLGGS
+1 MSWLRSSPLRTS

-42 TYEIILHTLPPKGI
+42 AYEIILHTSPPKGI
-56 PNEDDVRGVVNHI
+56 PNQDDVLGVVNHI
-69 VQMETLLVLELRDS
+69 DQMVTLLLLELRDS
-83 TSYNHYR
+83 NFYNNYR
-90 QSNTAT
+90 QSTTAT

-101 EYLLSENLLVKLYH
+101 EYLLSENLLVKLYD
-115 WSIHLGRYNN
+115 WSIHTGRFNN
-125 TVRREQLKLYE
+125 AVRLEQLKLYE
-136 LLISHSGAL
+136 LLVSHSGTL

-150 VTRPLLRLLEECA
+150 VARPLLRLLENCA
-163 NDIMPTDVEKKLVV
+163 NDIMPLEVEKKLVV

-196 FHPTATEK
+196 FHSTAIGES
-204 NKFIIF
+204 KFIIF
-210 TLLIKHA
+210 TLLIPHV
-217 HREGSIGQQARDAM
+217 HREGGVGQQARDSM

-240 NDEVGMYIA
+240 NDEVGIYIA
-249 DHSNIC
+249 EHSNIC
-255 PVLATGLGA
+255 PVLATGLSG
-264 LYSLLPRKLE
+264 LYSLLPRKLD

-288 NDLPP
+288 NDLPA
-293 LTHLMNSLEF
+293 LMHFMNSLEF

-320 EFLYQGFLI
+320 EFLYHGFLV

-334 ALLQTTVDELV
+334 ALLQDSLGLSIEQLDAHEHGTTVDELV

-397 VTLGLFETLVNLNC
+397 VTLALFETLVNLNC
-411 EDVMLE
+411 EDIMLE

-455 SCCLPL
+455 SCCAPFAFVN
-461 TTIQS
+461 S
-466 QYNSLP
+466 QFNSLP
-472 NSITS
+472 NNATNEKHLNTTS
-477 AYDKQPYPASD
+477 EY
-488 SLKSLPTSINY
+488 LKSLPTSINY
-499 GSRVSDSLY
+499 GARLSDSLY

-514 LCDARQKIRMCRVA
+514 LCDARQKIRACRIA
-528 CSNWSYRYDGAP
+528 CSNWSYQYNGELL
-540 PKDNNTGSATTLTEE
+540 KDSTTSSAATLIDDNTLSD
-555 TALVEQSQKKIE
+555 QSQKKIE
-567 NNTASL
+567 SKALSL
-573 ETLRNATL
+573 ETLKHSAAFNEMNENSSATNAL
-581 ISETEGNT
+581 ANIQSLLDKKDLNVTEKDVKPESLKTAG
-589 SIENVLISIK
+589 IEL
-599 SLIEDTDLDR
+599 SL
-609 SVKNVAKELL
+609 
-619 TATRRVLSV
+619 
-628 EEQAKLDADIADL
+628 EEQAKLDADIAEL
-641 MNEDVGSAE
+641 LSEDIGISELAK
-650 PTVETLPDKKE
+650 ETLLIDKKE

-708 EHNEGEANSNQDSS
+708 EHEEIEAGSNKEQGIFLHSIIESS
-722 TLTRNAVELNPLMS
+722 SVTPEELTA
-736 EEYANN
+736 N
-742 KQSKDSL
+742 KQTKEN

-759 NVGIFLDVVL
+759 NVGIFLDVLL

-828 KIDQYLSKYNNVDL
+828 KIDQFLSQYNNVDV
-842 LVEQARLFLI
+842 LVEQARQFLI
-852 SREDK
+852 NREDK

-870 QSMPN
+870 HSAPL
-875 KRHSLS
+875 KRNSLS
-881 TESFSR
+881 SEPFSR
-887 GEAKRWSLT
+887 GESKRWSLT

-904 RSSSSSGPS
+904 KSSGSSGPS
-913 SLSNIVH
+913 SLINLNQS
-920 QPSGTSEN
+920 PSVSEN
-928 QLEVIGHCS
+928 QLEAIGHSS
-937 GYRYYTKTSWGSPNE
+937 GYRYYTKTSWESPNE
-952 VSPVQNVVLC
+952 ISPAQNVVLC

-982 MSLTNGLEYKLN
+982 ISLTNNLEF
-994 MSQTNLSIDIETSAI
+994 Q
-1009 LSILLETIL
+1009 
-1018 LDTPIIANM
+1018 
-1027 SEHVE
+1027 V
-1032 LQHLVD
+1032 
-1038 GDVESNMTMRRKRFS
+1038 
-1053 VSRDCQGIGR
+1053 
-1063 GLMLSFYAFRHMPL
+1063 
-1077 ADASVVVFSVPV
+1077 
-1089 FVAIFARIFLKEP
+1089 
-1102 CGWFNVITV
+1102 
-1111 CLTLI
+1111 
-1116 GVVLITRPPLI
+1116 
-1127 FGHTIESLSDGHV
+1127 
-1140 KTEHADLWGAVAAFS
+1140 
-1155 ATLFGANA
+1155 
-1163 L
+1163 

>member
-1 MSWLRSSPLGGS
+1 MSWLRSSPLRTS
-13 FSKQRSRDSPPKD
+13 FTKQRSRDSPPKD

-42 TYEIILHTLPPKGI
+42 AYEIILRTSPPKGI
-56 PNEDDVRGVVNHI
+56 CNQDDVLGVVNH
-69 VQMETLLVLELRDS
+69 VDQMVTLLVLELRDFNF
-83 TSYNHYR
+83 YNNYR
-90 QSNTAT
+90 QSTTAT

-101 EYLLSENLLVKLYH
+101 EHLLSENLLVKLYDWNKH
-115 WSIHLGRYNN
+115 SGRFNN
-125 TVRREQLKLYE
+125 AVRLEQLKLYE
-136 LLISHSGAL
+136 LLVSHSGTL

-150 VTRPLLRLLEECA
+150 VARPLLRLLEDCA
-163 NDIMPTDVEKKLVV
+163 NDIMPLEVEEKLVV

-196 FHPTATEK
+196 FHPTAIGK

-210 TLLIKHA
+210 TLLIPYV
-217 HREGSIGQQARDAM
+217 HREGGVGQQARDSM

-240 NDEVGMYIA
+240 NDEVGVYIA

-255 PVLATGLGA
+255 PVLATGLSG
-264 LYSLLPRKLE
+264 LYSLLPRKLD

-288 NDLPP
+288 NDLPA
-293 LTHLMNSLEF
+293 LMHLMNSLDF

-320 EFLYQGFLI
+320 EFLYHGFLV

-334 ALLQTTVDELV
+334 ALLQDSVGLTIKQLDAQEHWTTVDELV

-366 LVRFLLEDNYDECR
+366 FVRFLLEDNYDECR

-411 EDVMLE
+411 EDIMLE

-455 SCCLPL
+455 SCCSPFAS
-461 TTIQS
+461 INS
-466 QYNSLP
+466 QFNSLP
-472 NSITS
+472 NNTTYEKYSNATS
-477 AYDKQPYPASD
+477 E
-488 SLKSLPTSINY
+488 SLKSLPASINY
-499 GSRVSDSLY
+499 GVRLSDSLY

-514 LCDARQKIRMCRVA
+514 LCDARQKIRACRIA
-528 CSNWSYRYDGAP
+528 CSTWSYQYNGEL
-540 PKDNNTGSATTLTEE
+540 PKDSTTSSATTLIDDNT
-555 TALVEQSQKKIE
+555 LLDQSQKKTE
-567 NNTASL
+567 TNKALSL
-573 ETLRNATL
+573 EIAKQPTVFNEIIETSSIDNMLVN
-581 ISETEGNT
+581 ISLLDGKDLNT
-589 SIENVLISIK
+589 IE
-599 SLIEDTDLDR
+599 
-609 SVKNVAKELL
+609 KELKIESL
-619 TATRRVLSV
+619 VATGIELSL
-628 EEQAKLDADIADL
+628 EEQAKLDADIAEL
-641 MNEDVGSAE
+641 LNEDIGISDSVKEMS
-650 PTVETLPDKKE
+650 LIDKKE
-661 FDSGIDDSNT
+661 FDSSNDDSNT
-671 AMNSLLSLGESSGY
+671 TMNSLLSLGESSGY

-691 GSSESTP
+691 GSSQSTP

-708 EHNEGEANSNQDSS
+708 EHDEIEIESNKEQGILSLHSIIESS
-722 TLTRNAVELNPLMS
+722 SIAPEELTA
-736 EEYANN
+736 N
-742 KQSKDSL
+742 KQSKEN

-759 NVGIFLDVVL
+759 NVGIFLDVLL

-828 KIDQYLSKYNNVDL
+828 KIDQFLSQHNSIDI

-852 SREDK
+852 NREDK

-870 QSMPN
+870 HSVST
-875 KRHSLS
+875 KRNSLS
-881 TESFSR
+881 GEPFSR
-887 GEAKRWSLT
+887 VFKRCENKRWSLT

-904 RSSSSSGPS
+904 RSSGSSGPS
-913 SLSNIVH
+913 SLNNTVNQSTGI
-920 QPSGTSEN
+920 SEN
-928 QLEVIGHCS
+928 QLEAIGHGS
-937 GYRYYTKTSWGSPNE
+937 GYRYYTKTSWESPNE

-962 AVILDEWLKEL
+962 AVVLDEWLKEL

-982 MSLTNGLEYKLN
+982 ISLTNNLEFK
-994 MSQTNLSIDIETSAI
+994 
-1009 LSILLETIL
+1009 
-1018 LDTPIIANM
+1018 
-1027 SEHVE
+1027 V
-1032 LQHLVD
+1032 
-1038 GDVESNMTMRRKRFS
+1038 
-1053 VSRDCQGIGR
+1053 
-1063 GLMLSFYAFRHMPL
+1063 
-1077 ADASVVVFSVPV
+1077 
-1089 FVAIFARIFLKEP
+1089 
-1102 CGWFNVITV
+1102 
-1111 CLTLI
+1111 
-1116 GVVLITRPPLI
+1116 
-1127 FGHTIESLSDGHV
+1127 
-1140 KTEHADLWGAVAAFS
+1140 
-1155 ATLFGANA
+1155 
-1163 L
+1163 